1 MNLIKKIILTVVT
14 LSIITSLSLAFIG
27 CPKSVTEEPT
37 ATEEPTT
44 TEEPTEAP
52 TEEEIQFTTITEGLL
67 TVGTDAAYPPLE
79 NVEAGEFVGFDI
91 DLAKEVAER
100 LGLEAE
106 IINTSWD
113 GIFPALIAHKFDV
126 VISAVTI
133 TPERDE
139 EMDFSDPYLNSDQS
153 IATKEDSRIKTKAD
167 LKDKILG
174 VLIGTTGE
182 LTAKE
187 IDEEIGV
194 VKIKTYDDILSAFED
209 LKAGRID
216 AIINDIPT
224 SAYIVK
230 DNPELVIVEKI
241 ITDEKYGIVFAPDT
255 PELLK
260 AVNKVLKEMKE
271 DGTYDQIYSKWFGE
285 SK

>member
-1 MNLIKKIILTVVT
+1 MNLLKKLILTVIAF
-14 LSIITSLSLAFIG
+14 SIVASLSLTLIG
-27 CPKSVTEEPT
+27 CPPT
-37 ATEEPTT
+37 PVTEEPTT
-44 TEEPTEAP
+44 TEEPAEAP
-52 TEEEIQFTTITEGLL
+52 TEEEIEFTTIKEGYL

-91 DLAKEVAER
+91 DLVKEIANG

-106 IINTSWD
+106 IINTAWD

-133 TPERDE
+133 TEDRDK
-139 EMDFSDPYLNSDQS
+139 EMDFSDPYLDSDQS
-153 IATKEDSRIKTKAD
+153 IATKDDSGIKTKAD

-174 VLIGTTGE
+174 VQIGTTGE

-187 IDEEIGV
+187 IDEEMGV
-194 VKIKTYDDILSAFED
+194 AEIKTYDDILLAFED

-241 ITDEKYGIVFAPDT
+241 ITNEKYGIVFAPDT
-255 PELLK
+255 PELPK

-285 SK
+285 NK

>member
-1 MNLIKKIILTVVT
+1 MNFFKKLILTVIAF
-14 LSIITSLSLAFIG
+14 SIVASLSLTLTG
-27 CPKSVTEEPT
+27 CPPT
-37 ATEEPTT
+37 PV

-52 TEEEIQFTTITEGLL
+52 TEEKIEFTTITEGVL

-91 DLAKEVAER
+91 DLVKEIANR
-100 LGLEAE
+100 LGFEAE
-106 IINTSWD
+106 IINTAWD

-133 TPERDE
+133 TEDRDK
-139 EMDFSDPYLNSDQS
+139 EMDFSDPYLDSDQS
-153 IATKEDSRIKTKAD
+153 IATKDDSGIKTKAD

-174 VLIGTTGE
+174 VQIGTTGE

-187 IDEEIGV
+187 IDEEMGV
-194 VKIKTYDDILSAFED
+194 AEIKTYDDILLAFED

-224 SAYIVK
+224 SAYIAK

-241 ITDEKYGIVFAPDT
+241 ITKEKYGIVFAPDT

-260 AVNKVLKEMKE
+260 AVNKVLKDMTE

-285 SK
+285 NK

>member
-1 MNLIKKIILTVVT
+1 MNLLKKLILTVIAF
-14 LSIITSLSLAFIG
+14 SIVASLSLTLIG
-27 CPKSVTEEPT
+27 CPPT
-37 ATEEPTT
+37 PVTEEPTT
-44 TEEPTEAP
+44 TEEPAEAP
-52 TEEEIQFTTITEGLL
+52 TEEEIEFTTIKEGYL

-91 DLAKEVAER
+91 DLVKEIANG

-106 IINTSWD
+106 IINTAWD

-133 TPERDE
+133 TEDRDK
-139 EMDFSDPYLNSDQS
+139 EMDFSDPYLDSDQS
-153 IATKEDSRIKTKAD
+153 IATKDDSGIKTKAD

-174 VLIGTTGE
+174 VQIGTTGE

-187 IDEEIGV
+187 IDEEMGV
-194 VKIKTYDDILSAFED
+194 AEIKTYDDILLAFED

-241 ITDEKYGIVFAPDT
+241 ITNEKYGIVFAPDT

-285 SK
+285 NK

>member
-1 MNLIKKIILTVVT
+1 MNLLKKLILTVIAF
-14 LSIITSLSLAFIG
+14 SIVASLSLTLIG
-27 CPKSVTEEPT
+27 CPPTPVTEEPT
-37 ATEEPTT
+37 ATEEQ
-44 TEEPTEAP
+44 TEAP
-52 TEEEIQFTTITEGLL
+52 AEEEVKFTTIKEGYL

-91 DLAKEVAER
+91 DLVKEIANG

-106 IINTSWD
+106 IINTAWD

-133 TPERDE
+133 TEDRDK
-139 EMDFSDPYLNSDQS
+139 EMDFSDPYLDSDQS
-153 IATKEDSRIKTKAD
+153 IATKDDSGIKTKTD

-174 VLIGTTGE
+174 VQIGTTGE

-187 IDEEIGV
+187 IDEEMGV
-194 VKIKTYDDILSAFED
+194 AEIKTYDDILLAFED

-241 ITDEKYGIVFAPDT
+241 ITNEKYGIVFAPDT

-260 AVNKVLKEMKE
+260 AVNKVLKEMTE

-285 SK
+285 NK

>member
-1 MNLIKKIILTVVT
+1 MKKILGILVITT
-14 LSIITSLSLAFIG
+14 LSLLVILSVFSCA
-27 CPKSVTEEPT
+27 
-37 ATEEPTT
+37 
-44 TEEPTEAP
+44 AP
-52 TEEEIQFTTITEGLL
+52 PVEEEETLVTPEEKTEVAPEEEVEFTTIKEGYL
-67 TVGTDAAYPPLE
+67 TVGTDATYPPLE

-106 IINTSWD
+106 IINTAWD

-139 EMDFSDPYLNSDQS
+139 EMDFSDPYLDSDQS
-153 IATKEDSRIKTKAD
+153 IATKEDSGIKTKAD

-174 VLIGTTGE
+174 VQIGTTGE

-194 VKIKTYDDILSAFED
+194 AEIKTYDDILLAFED

-230 DNPELVIVEKI
+230 DTPELVIADKI
-241 ITDEKYGIVFAPDT
+241 KTGEQYGVVFAPDT
-255 PELLK
+255 PDLLE

-271 DGTYDQIYSKWFGE
+271 DGTYQQIYDKWFAE
-285 SK
+285 

>member
-1 MNLIKKIILTVVT
+1 MNLLKKLILTVIAF
-14 LSIITSLSLAFIG
+14 SIVASLSLTLIG
-27 CPKSVTEEPT
+27 CPPTPVTEEPT
-37 ATEEPTT
+37 ATEEQ
-44 TEEPTEAP
+44 TEAP
-52 TEEEIQFTTITEGLL
+52 IEEEIEFTTIKEGYL

-91 DLAKEVAER
+91 DLAKEVANR
-100 LGLEAE
+100 LGFEAE
-106 IINTSWD
+106 IINTAWD

-133 TPERDE
+133 TEDRDK
-139 EMDFSDPYLNSDQS
+139 EMDFSDPYLDSDQS
-153 IATKEDSRIKTKAD
+153 IATKEDSEIKTKAD

-174 VLIGTTGE
+174 VQIGTTGE

-194 VKIKTYDDILSAFED
+194 AEIKTYDDILMVFED

-241 ITDEKYGIVFAPDT
+241 ITNEKYGIVFAPDT

-260 AVNKVLKEMKE
+260 AVNKVLKDMTE

-285 SK
+285 NK

>member
-91 DLAKEVAER
+91 DLAKEMAER

>member
-1 MNLIKKIILTVVT
+1 MNLLKKLILTVIAF
-14 LSIITSLSLAFIG
+14 SIVASLSLTLIG
-27 CPKSVTEEPT
+27 CPPTPVTEEPT
-37 ATEEPTT
+37 ATEEQ
-44 TEEPTEAP
+44 TEAP
-52 TEEEIQFTTITEGLL
+52 TEEEIEFTTIKEGYL

-91 DLAKEVAER
+91 DLAKEVANR
-100 LGLEAE
+100 LGFEAE
-106 IINTSWD
+106 IINTAWD

-133 TPERDE
+133 TEDRDK
-139 EMDFSDPYLNSDQS
+139 EMDFSDPYLDSDQS
-153 IATKEDSRIKTKAD
+153 IATKEDSEIKTKAD

-174 VLIGTTGE
+174 VQIGTTGE

-194 VKIKTYDDILSAFED
+194 AEIKTYDDILMVFED

-241 ITDEKYGIVFAPDT
+241 ITNEKYGIVFAPDT

-260 AVNKVLKEMKE
+260 AVNKILKDMTE

>member
-1 MNLIKKIILTVVT
+1 MKKILGILVIAT
-14 LSIITSLSLAFIG
+14 LSLSAILLVGSCAK
-27 CPKSVTEEPT
+27 PPVTEEK
-37 ATEEPTT
+37 TEVV
-44 TEEPTEAP
+44 
-52 TEEEIQFTTITEGLL
+52 TEEEVKFTTVKEGVL
-67 TVGTDAAYPPLE
+67 TIGSDIAYPPFE
-79 NVEAGEFVGFDI
+79 NVEGEEYVGFDI
-91 DLAKEVAER
+91 DMGKEIAKR
-100 LGLEAE
+100 LGLEE
-106 IINTSWD
+106 EFVNTAWD

-139 EMDFSDPYLNSDQS
+139 EMDFSDPYLDSDQS
-153 IATKEDSRIKTKAD
+153 IAAKEDSGIKTEAD
-167 LKDKILG
+167 LEGKILG
-174 VLIGTTGE
+174 VQIGTTGA

-194 VKIKTYDDILSAFED
+194 AEIKTYDDILLAFED

-241 ITDEKYGIVFAPDT
+241 ITNEKYGIVFAPDT

-260 AVNKVLKEMKE
+260 AVNEVLKDMEE

-285 SK
+285 

>member
-1 MNLIKKIILTVVT
+1 MNFFKKLILTVIAF
-14 LSIITSLSLAFIG
+14 SIVASLSLTLTG
-27 CPKSVTEEPT
+27 CPPT
-37 ATEEPTT
+37 PVTEEPTT

-52 TEEEIQFTTITEGLL
+52 TEEKIEFTTITEGVL

-91 DLAKEVAER
+91 DLVKEIANR
-100 LGLEAE
+100 LGFEAE
-106 IINTSWD
+106 IINTAWD

-133 TPERDE
+133 TEDRDK
-139 EMDFSDPYLNSDQS
+139 EMDFSDPYLDSDQS
-153 IATKEDSRIKTKAD
+153 IATKDDSGIKTKAD

-174 VLIGTTGE
+174 VQIGTTGE

-187 IDEEIGV
+187 IDEEMGV
-194 VKIKTYDDILSAFED
+194 AEIKTYDDILLAFED

-224 SAYIVK
+224 SAYIAK

-241 ITDEKYGIVFAPDT
+241 ITNEKYGIVFAPDT

-260 AVNKVLKEMKE
+260 AVNKVLKDMTE

-285 SK
+285 NK

>member
-1 MNLIKKIILTVVT
+1 MKKILGILVITT
-14 LSIITSLSLAFIG
+14 LSLLVILSVFSCA
-27 CPKSVTEEPT
+27 
-37 ATEEPTT
+37 
-44 TEEPTEAP
+44 AP
-52 TEEEIQFTTITEGLL
+52 PVEEEETLVTPEEKTEVAPEEEVEFTTIKEGYL

-79 NVEAGEFVGFDI
+79 NVEAGEYVGFDI
-91 DLAKEVAER
+91 DMGREIAER

-106 IINTSWD
+106 IINTAWD

-139 EMDFSDPYLNSDQS
+139 EMDFSDPYLDSDQS
-153 IATKEDSRIKTKAD
+153 IATKEDSGIKTKAD

-174 VLIGTTGE
+174 VQIGTTGE

-194 VKIKTYDDILSAFED
+194 AEIKTYDDILLAFED

-230 DNPELVIVEKI
+230 DTPELVIADKI
-241 ITDEKYGIVFAPDT
+241 KTGEQYGVVFAPDT
-255 PELLK
+255 PDLLE

-271 DGTYDQIYSKWFGE
+271 DGTYQQIYDKWFAE
-285 SK
+285 

>member
-1 MNLIKKIILTVVT
+1 MNLLKKLILTVIAF
-14 LSIITSLSLAFIG
+14 SIVASLSLTLIG
-27 CPKSVTEEPT
+27 CPPTPVTEEPT
-37 ATEEPTT
+37 ATEEQ
-44 TEEPTEAP
+44 TEAP
-52 TEEEIQFTTITEGLL
+52 AEEEAKFTTIKEGYL

-91 DLAKEVAER
+91 DLVKEIANG

-106 IINTSWD
+106 IINTAWD

-133 TPERDE
+133 TEDRDK
-139 EMDFSDPYLNSDQS
+139 EMDFSDPYLDSDQS
-153 IATKEDSRIKTKAD
+153 IATKDDSGIKTKAD

-174 VLIGTTGE
+174 VQIGTTGE

-187 IDEEIGV
+187 IDEEMGV
-194 VKIKTYDDILSAFED
+194 AEIKTYDDILLAFED

-241 ITDEKYGIVFAPDT
+241 ITNEKYGIVFAPDT

-285 SK
+285 NK

>member
-1 MNLIKKIILTVVT
+1 MNLFKKLILTVIAF
-14 LSIITSLSLAFIG
+14 SIVTSLSFTLIG
-27 CPKSVTEEPT
+27 CPPT
-37 ATEEPTT
+37 PVTEEPTT

-52 TEEEIQFTTITEGLL
+52 TEEEIEFTTITEGVL

-106 IINTSWD
+106 IINTAWD

-153 IATKEDSRIKTKAD
+153 IATKEDSEIKAKAD

-174 VLIGTTGE
+174 VQIGTTGE

-187 IDEEIGV
+187 IDEEMGV
-194 VKIKTYDDILSAFED
+194 AEIKTYDDILLAFED

-255 PELLK
+255 TELLK

>member
-1 MNLIKKIILTVVT
+1 MNFFKKLILTVIAF
-14 LSIITSLSLAFIG
+14 SIVASLSLTLIG
-27 CPKSVTEEPT
+27 CPPTPVTEEPT
-37 ATEEPTT
+37 ATEEPT
-44 TEEPTEAP
+44 EAP
-52 TEEEIQFTTITEGLL
+52 TEEKIEFTTITERVL

-91 DLAKEVAER
+91 DLAKEIANG

-106 IINTSWD
+106 IINTAWD

-139 EMDFSDPYLNSDQS
+139 GMDFSDPYLDSDQS
-153 IATKEDSRIKTKAD
+153 IATKEDSEIKTKAD

-174 VLIGTTGE
+174 VQIGTTGE

-187 IDEEIGV
+187 IDGEMGV
-194 VKIKTYDDILSAFED
+194 AEIKTYDDILMAFED
-209 LKAGRID
+209 LKAGRVD

-241 ITDEKYGIVFAPDT
+241 ITNEKYGIVFAPDT

-260 AVNKVLKEMKE
+260 AVNKVLKEMTE
-271 DGTYDQIYSKWFGE
+271 DGTYDQIYNKWFGE
-285 SK
+285 NK

>member
-1 MNLIKKIILTVVT
+1 
-14 LSIITSLSLAFIG
+14 
-27 CPKSVTEEPT
+27 
-37 ATEEPTT
+37 
-44 TEEPTEAP
+44 
-52 TEEEIQFTTITEGLL
+52 
-67 TVGTDAAYPPLE
+67 
-79 NVEAGEFVGFDI
+79 
-91 DLAKEVAER
+91 
-100 LGLEAE
+100 
-106 IINTSWD
+106 D

-133 TPERDE
+133 TEDRDK

-153 IATKEDSRIKTKAD
+153 IATKEDSGIKAKAD

-174 VLIGTTGE
+174 VQIGTTGE

-194 VKIKTYDDILSAFED
+194 AEIKTYDDILMVFED

-241 ITDEKYGIVFAPDT
+241 ITNEKYGIVFAPDT

-260 AVNKVLKEMKE
+260 AVNKVLKDMTE

-285 SK
+285 NK